1 MSNYQQYLKSK
12 YKVLEL
18 TSPDEMLDCSS
29 TEYVDL
35 TLIKNRQRQRIRQVQ
50 DDDSDGVTLSE
61 ALDVED
67 EKKKIILIE
76 GGPGMGKS
84 TLAINICKCWA
95 EGKLLQSYDAVIFLP
110 LREKEIQEAKTL
122 GDLLLVID
130 DEMRKDL
137 SKEILMS
144 NGEKMCFICEGFD
157 ELPFHLR
164 KSSLVASLIQ
174 QLPKCTVLYT
184 SRPEASSQLQAT
196 RVIAIDG
203 FAEESIDE
211 YISKTFL
218 NIVNGKEMA
227 SKLKSEVK
235 NNNWIKRI
243 LHVPINVAIVCL
255 IFYHFSV
262 LPDTLTQ
269 LYTLLFLRLILRH
282 ITTRTANLSHIN
294 QLNSLNDLQPDVSEQ
309 FSQVCFV
316 AYNGM
321 LNGQAIFS
329 TQDLVNMKVAED
341 NMSGLGLLLITPSFS
356 VYGRGN
362 SYSFLHLTLQEFCAA
377 WYLSKLSPEE
387 QVKLFN
393 KFWPDGNFE
402 MVWMFYSG
410 ITGLKNEEVL
420 HIMLSFTTKL
430 INCSFTQEKFVDV
443 MLSVYEAHSNE
454 VCKVVGDYLEGSI
467 DLSGVDFSDVVRSK
481 QQVLMHA
488 LGYFVMEYTG
498 TLRQI
503 SLCGFHSVSDEVI
516 TALIESLKNRPELL
530 LCDPSNLILK
540 ISFQNSSI
548 LFNSLLELLKTYPV
562 TELILLGSSFGARKV
577 NIPLSQ
583 LLCSNSSLD
592 VLSIN
597 QIDLSDISICSTDH
611 NISLCDIRMTRC
623 NLSPKIDKIGEILS
637 QCKSIVSVDLTF
649 NGLGDEGIKKLV
661 KYLQNTTIQ
670 HLNVSGNDI
679 TVVGIDHMKLM
690 TFGPSALTSIVVS
703 RNPLR
708 DEGVCLL
715 LQLVTDFMECIEFV
729 DVSMTSSSYQH
740 VANVLH
746 KVRSISF
753 TVCNDSEIIGSNI
766 ASATMLEKIELT
778 GLRHLYHNMIS
789 GINENNNIRTVSLA
803 YTDRSNFKDI
813 ERVINN
819 KSVTEL
825 KILGLCFENL
835 STFLTT
841 VTDWTTNSFFKKL
854 TISLECSDSDLFHL
868 LHFLEKIPPPSSVL
882 NELVLNICSG
892 DSAFMEDSA
901 YNQSCQDIYSK
912 IQQIN
917 SIRNMDDVANPLKF
931 FVYIYSKYLCFGQ
944 WKSDKLS

>member
-1 MSNYQQYLKSK
+1 MGNYQQYLKSK

-29 TEYVDL
+29 AEYVDL

-50 DDDSDGVTLSE
+50 DGDGDGVTLSE
-61 ALDVED
+61 ALDVEGE
-67 EKKKIILIE
+67 EKRIILIE

-95 EGKLLQSYDAVIFLP
+95 EGKLLQSCDAVILLP

-137 SKEILMS
+137 SKEILKS
-144 NGEKMCFICEGFD
+144 NGEKVCFICEGFD

-164 KSSLVASLIQ
+164 KSSLIANLIQ
-174 QLPKCTVLYT
+174 ELPKCTVLYT
-184 SRPEASSQLQAT
+184 SRPEAYSGLKAT

-203 FAEESIDE
+203 FKEESVNE

-235 NNNWIKRI
+235 NNNWIRRI

-255 IFYHFSV
+255 IFYHFAV

-282 ITTRTANLSHIN
+282 ITTRTDNPAYIN
-294 QLNSLNDLQPDVSEQ
+294 QLSSLNDLPPDVSEQ

-316 AYNGM
+316 AYNGI

-329 TQDLVNMKVAED
+329 SQDLVNMKVAKD
-341 NMSGLGLLLITPSFS
+341 NMSGLGLLLITPNFS
-356 VYGRGN
+356 VYGRGK

-393 KFWPDGNFE
+393 NFWPDDNFE

-420 HIMLSFTTKL
+420 QIMLSSTTKL
-430 INCSFTQEKFVDV
+430 VNCEFTQRKAVDV

-467 DLSGVDFSDVVRSK
+467 DFNRYDLGCYDYGEYTVCDCDHSED
-481 QQVLMHA
+481 QVLIHA

-498 TLRQI
+498 TLRKINI
-503 SLCGFHSVSDEVI
+503 SKFCSVSAEVLRVL
-516 TALIESLKNRPELL
+516 TESLNNRSKLL
-530 LCDPSNLILK
+530 LRDPSNLILK
-540 ISFQNSSI
+540 IPVQNSNI

-562 TELILLGSSFGARKV
+562 TELILSGDGFSVTKYD
-577 NIPLSQ
+577 IPLSQ
-583 LLCSNSSLD
+583 LLCSSNSLN
-592 VLSIN
+592 VLSIDWIN
-597 QIDLSDISICSTDH
+597 FSDISICSTNY
-611 NISLCDIRMTRC
+611 NISLCDMRMTGC
-623 NLSPKIDKIGEILS
+623 KLSPIIDKIGEMLS
-637 QCKSIVSVDLTF
+637 QCKSIVSVDLSF

-690 TFGPSALTSIVVS
+690 TFSSSALTSIVVS

-715 LQLVTDFMECIEFV
+715 LQSVTDFMECIEFV

-740 VANVLH
+740 VANILH

-753 TVCNDSEIIGSNI
+753 TVCDDSEIIGNSI

-778 GLRHLYHNMIS
+778 GLKRSYCNMIN
-789 GINENNNIRTVSLA
+789 GINQMKNIKTVSLSYSYSNDDSCKDVKA
-803 YTDRSNFKDI
+803 LVKCNRSI
-813 ERVINN
+813 
-819 KSVTEL
+819 TQL
-825 KILGLCFENL
+825 KINFDNFQIIDI
-835 STFLTT
+835 STFLAELIA
-841 VTDWTTNSFFKKL
+841 NSSIRSL
-854 TISLECSDSDLFHL
+854 NISLYCIEACTVNLPHILERIPLRSMLNHL
-868 LHFLEKIPPPSSVL
+868 QLHLTFGSNAIEIP
-882 NELVLNICSG
+882 
-892 DSAFMEDSA
+892 
-901 YNQSCQDIYSK
+901 YQTYQDVCGH

-917 SIRNMDDVANPLKF
+917 SNRNIEGIANPLI
-931 FVYIYSKYLCFGQ
+931 VYVGFQ
-944 WKSDKLS
+944 N

>member
-1 MSNYQQYLKSK
+1 MSSYQQYLKSK

-50 DDDSDGVTLSE
+50 NGDSDGVTLSE

-84 TLAINICKCWA
+84 TLAINICKRWA
-95 EGKLLQSYDAVIFLP
+95 EGKLLQSYDAVILLS

-122 GDLLLVID
+122 GDLLLIID

-203 FAEESIDE
+203 FAEESVDE

-235 NNNWIKRI
+235 NNNWIKKI

-294 QLNSLNDLQPDVSEQ
+294 QLNSLNDLPPDVSEQ

-329 TQDLVNMKVAED
+329 SQDLVNMKVAED

-377 WYLSKLSPEE
+377 WYLSKLLPTE

-393 KFWPDGNFE
+393 KFWLDSNFE
-402 MVWMFYSG
+402 MVCMFYSG

-430 INCSFTQEKFVDV
+430 FNCSFTQEKFVDV

-467 DLSGVDFSDVVRSK
+467 DFSDVDYSK
-481 QQVLMHA
+481 RQVLMHA

-498 TLRQI
+498 TLTQI
-503 SLCGFHSVSDEVI
+503 SFSDFYSTSAEVI
-516 TALIESLKNRPELL
+516 TVLIESLNNRSELL

-540 ISFQNSSI
+540 IPVQNSSI
-548 LFNSLLELLKTYPV
+548 LFNSLLKLLKTYPV
-562 TELILLGSSFGARKV
+562 TELILLGSSFCARKV

-583 LLCSNSSLD
+583 LLCSSSSLN
-592 VLSIN
+592 VLSIEN
-597 QIDLSDISICSTDH
+597 IDLSGISICSTNY
-611 NISLCDIRMTRC
+611 NISLCDIRMTGC
-623 NLSPKIDKIGEILS
+623 NLSRKIGKIGEMLS
-637 QCKSIVSVDLTF
+637 QCKSIVSVDLSF
-649 NGLGDEGIKKLV
+649 NGLGNEGIKKLV

-679 TVVGIDHMKLM
+679 TAVGIDHMKRLM

-703 RNPLR
+703 RNPLG

-715 LQLVTDFMECIEFV
+715 LQSVTDFMECIEFV
-729 DVSMTSSSYQH
+729 EVSMTSSSYQH

-753 TVCNDSEIIGSNI
+753 TVCEDSEIIGNSI
-766 ASATMLEKIELT
+766 AGATMLEKIELT
-778 GLRHLYHNMIS
+778 DLKHSYYNMFS
-789 GINENNNIRTVSLA
+789 GINQNRNINKVSLS
-803 YTDRSNFKDI
+803 YTYSNSDSCKDVEALVECNRSI
-813 ERVINN
+813 
-819 KSVTEL
+819 TQL
-825 KILGLCFENL
+825 KINFDDFQIIDV
-835 STFLTT
+835 STFLAELIA
-841 VTDWTTNSFFKKL
+841 NSSIRSL
-854 TISLECSDSDLFHL
+854 NISLDCSEGCTVNLPRILERIPLRSMLNHL
-868 LHFLEKIPPPSSVL
+868 QLHLMFVINAIKIP
-882 NELVLNICSG
+882 
-892 DSAFMEDSA
+892 
-901 YNQSCQDIYSK
+901 YQTYQDVCGH

-917 SIRNMDDVANPLKF
+917 SNRNIEGIANPLIVSF
-931 FVYIYSKYLCFGQ
+931 HIQEEYLPIT
-944 WKSDKLS
+944 

>member
-1 MSNYQQYLKSK
+1 MSSYQQYLKSK

-35 TLIKNRQRQRIRQVQ
+35 TLIKNRQRQRIRLVQ
-50 DDDSDGVTLSE
+50 DGDSDGVTLSE

-84 TLAINICKCWA
+84 TLAINICKRWA
-95 EGKLLQSYDAVIFLP
+95 EGKLLQSYDAVILLS

-203 FAEESIDE
+203 FAEESVDE

-227 SKLKSEVK
+227 SKLKSKVK

-282 ITTRTANLSHIN
+282 ITTRTANLSHIS
-294 QLNSLNDLQPDVSEQ
+294 QLNSLNDLPPDVSEQ

-329 TQDLVNMKVAED
+329 SQDLVNMKVAED

-377 WYLSKLSPEE
+377 WYLSKLLPTE

-393 KFWPDGNFE
+393 KFWLDSNFE
-402 MVWMFYSG
+402 MVCMFYSG

-420 HIMLSFTTKL
+420 HIMLSSTTKL
-430 INCSFTQEKFVDV
+430 INCSFTQGKFVDV

-467 DLSGVDFSDVVRSK
+467 DFSDVEYNSK
-481 QQVLMHA
+481 QQILIHA

-498 TLRQI
+498 TLTQI
-503 SLCGFHSVSDEVI
+503 SLSGFYSTSAEEI
-516 TALIESLKNRPELL
+516 TMLIESLNNRSELL

-540 ISFQNSSI
+540 IPVQNSSI

-562 TELILLGSSFGARKV
+562 TELILLGSSFGARKKV

-583 LLCSNSSLD
+583 LLCSSSSLN
-592 VLSIN
+592 VLSIEN
-597 QIDLSDISICSTDH
+597 IDLSDISICSTNY
-611 NISLCDIRMTRC
+611 NISLCDIRMTGC
-623 NLSPKIDKIGEILS
+623 NLSPKIDKIGKMLS
-637 QCKSIVSVDLTF
+637 QCKSIVSVDLSF
-649 NGLGDEGIKKLV
+649 NGLGNEGIKKLV

-690 TFGPSALTSIVVS
+690 TLGPSALTSIVVS

-715 LQLVTDFMECIEFV
+715 LQSVTDFMECIEFV
-729 DVSMTSSSYQH
+729 EVSMTSSSYQH

-746 KVRSISF
+746 KARSISF
-753 TVCNDSEIIGSNI
+753 TVCDDSEIIGNGI

-778 GLRHLYHNMIS
+778 GLRHDSHHNMIS
-789 GINENNNIRTVSLA
+789 GINQNRNINKVSLSYSYSA
-803 YTDRSNFKDI
+803 DDSSTCLEMFMKC
-813 ERVINN
+813 N
-819 KSVTEL
+819 KSVTEVKIDLLNSCIPAADITAFLTMNSSIKCLSISFSHNNPVSYSINFLENLPPNLPLEDLTL
-825 KILGLCFENL
+825 KISPVFYDNFDEAYSSECQNILP
-835 STFLTT
+835 TF
-841 VTDWTTNSFFKKL
+841 
-854 TISLECSDSDLFHL
+854 
-868 LHFLEKIPPPSSVL
+868 
-882 NELVLNICSG
+882 
-892 DSAFMEDSA
+892 
-901 YNQSCQDIYSK
+901 
-912 IQQIN
+912 QQIN
-917 SIRNMDDVANPLKF
+917 TIRSTEGMVNPLNF
-931 FVYIYSKYLCFGQ
+931 YLI
-944 WKSDKLS
+944 KR

>member
-18 TSPDEMLDCSS
+18 ISPDEMLDCSS

-50 DDDSDGVTLSE
+50 DGDSDGVTLSE

-67 EKKKIILIE
+67 EEKKIILIE

-84 TLAINICKCWA
+84 TLAINICKRWA

-203 FAEESIDE
+203 FAEESVDE

-294 QLNSLNDLQPDVSEQ
+294 QLNSLNDLPPDVSEQ

-329 TQDLVNMKVAED
+329 SQDLVNMKVAED
-341 NMSGLGLLLITPSFS
+341 IMSGLGLLLITPSFS

-377 WYLSKLSPEE
+377 WYLSKLPPTE

-393 KFWPDGNFE
+393 KFWLDRNFE
-402 MVWMFYSG
+402 MVRMFYSG

-430 INCSFTQEKFVDV
+430 IDCEFTQEKFVDV

-467 DLSGVDFSDVVRSK
+467 DFSDVVRSK
-481 QQVLMHA
+481 QQVLIHA

-503 SLCGFHSVSDEVI
+503 SLSGFYFTSAEVI
-516 TALIESLKNRPELL
+516 TMLIESLNNRSELL

-540 ISFQNSSI
+540 IPVQNSSI

-562 TELILLGSSFGARKV
+562 TELILLCSSFGARKV

-583 LLCSNSSLD
+583 LLCSSSSLN
-592 VLSIN
+592 VLSIED
-597 QIDLSDISICSTDH
+597 IDFSGISICSTNY
-611 NISLCDIRMTRC
+611 NISLCDIRMTGC
-623 NLSPKIDKIGEILS
+623 NLSPKIDKIGEMLS
-637 QCKSIVSVDLTF
+637 QCKSIVSVDLSF
-649 NGLGDEGIKKLV
+649 NGLGDEGIKKVV

-679 TVVGIDHMKLM
+679 TVVGIDHLRRLI
-690 TFGPSALTSIVVS
+690 TFGPSALTSIVLS
-703 RNPLR
+703 HNPLR

-715 LQLVTDFMECIEFV
+715 LQSVTDFMECIEFV

-753 TVCNDSEIIGSNI
+753 IVCDDSEIIGSNI

-778 GLRHLYHNMIS
+778 DLRHSHHNMIS
-789 GINENNNIRTVSLA
+789 GINQNNNIRTVSLA
-803 YTDRSNFKDI
+803 YTDGSNFKDI

-835 STFLTT
+835 SAFLTT
-841 VTDWTTNSFFKKL
+841 VTDLTTNSFFKKL
-854 TISLECSDSDLFHL
+854 TISLECSESDLFRL

-882 NELVLNICSG
+882 NELVLNICSHF
-892 DSAFMEDSA
+892 STFMEDSA
-901 YNQSCQDIYSK
+901 YNQSCQDIYSQ

-917 SIRNMDDVANPLKF
+917 SIRNMDNVANPLKF
-931 FVYIYSKYLCFGQ
+931 FVDIYYVYVAS
-944 WKSDKLS
+944 

>member
-1 MSNYQQYLKSK
+1 MSSYQQYLKSK

-50 DDDSDGVTLSE
+50 DGDSDGVTLSE
-61 ALDVED
+61 ALDVEGE
-67 EKKKIILIE
+67 EKRIILIE

-84 TLAINICKCWA
+84 TLAINICKRWA
-95 EGKLLQSYDAVIFLP
+95 EGKLLQSYDAVILLP
-110 LREKEIQEAKTL
+110 LRQKEIQEAKTL

-184 SRPEASSQLQAT
+184 SRPEASSELRAT

-203 FAEESIDE
+203 FKEKSIDE

-235 NNNWIKRI
+235 NNNWIRRI

-282 ITTRTANLSHIN
+282 ITTRTANLSQVN
-294 QLNSLNDLQPDVSEQ
+294 QLSSLNDLPPDVSEQ

-321 LNGQAIFS
+321 LNGQVVFS
-329 TQDLVNMKVAED
+329 SQDLVDMKVAED
-341 NMSGLGLLLITPSFS
+341 NMGGLGLLLITPSFS
-356 VYGRGN
+356 VYGRGK

-393 KFWPDGNFE
+393 KFWLDSSFE
-402 MVWMFYSG
+402 MVCMFYSG
-410 ITGLKNEEVL
+410 ITSLKNKEVL
-420 HIMLSFTTKL
+420 HIMLSSTTKL
-430 INCSFTQEKFVDV
+430 VSCPFTRRKAVDV

-467 DLSGVDFSDVVRSK
+467 DFSGVNYSK
-481 QQVLMHA
+481 QQVLIHA

-498 TLRQI
+498 TLRKVSLTQI
-503 SLCGFHSVSDEVI
+503 SMIQLFLPSAEALTV
-516 TALIESLKNRPELL
+516 LIESLKNRSKLL

-540 ISFQNSSI
+540 IPFQNSSI

-562 TELILLGSSFGARKV
+562 TKLILFDRMSRKD
-577 NIPLSQ
+577 NMPLSQ
-583 LLCSNSSLD
+583 LLCNSNSRN
-592 VLSIN
+592 VLSIEN
-597 QIDLSDISICSTDH
+597 VDLSDISICSTND
-611 NISLCDIRMTRC
+611 NISLCDIRMTGY
-623 NLSPKIDKIGEILS
+623 NLSPMTDNIGEMLS
-637 QCKSIVSVDLTF
+637 QCKSIVSVDFSF
-649 NGLGDEGIKKLV
+649 NGLGDEGVKSLV
-661 KYLQNTTIQ
+661 KCLQYNTIQ
-670 HLNVSGNDI
+670 HLNVSGNGI
-679 TVVGIDHMKLM
+679 TSIGIDHLSKLI
-690 TFGPSALTSIVVS
+690 TFGPSALTSIVLS
-703 RNPLR
+703 HNPLR

-715 LQLVTDFMECIEFV
+715 LQSVTDFMECIEFV

-753 TVCNDSEIIGSNI
+753 TVCDDSEIIGSNI

-789 GINENNNIRTVSLA
+789 GINQNNNIRTVSLA
-803 YTDRSNFKDI
+803 YTDRSNFKDR

-825 KILGLCFENL
+825 KILDLYVENL

-854 TISLECSDSDLFHL
+854 TISLECSESDLFHL

-882 NELVLNICSG
+882 NELVLNICSHF
-892 DSAFMEDSA
+892 STFMEDSA
-901 YNQSCQDIYSK
+901 YKQSCQDIYSK

-931 FVYIYSKYLCFGQ
+931 FVYIYHVYDFDWPS
-944 WKSDKLS
+944 